1 MVKYTH
7 ITERC
12 SGFLKTGVALRL
24 KRHSYTFADAYWR
37 LREGKGLISAG
48 DQIALA
54 IWRGLITDIR
64 RQTGAPMK
72 LSPVQ
77 DTSLKQLRKELLERM
92 EAYRDRLECG
102 MRPEYLYDDSH
113 PLIVENVLAEMIYK
127 HGNPVEWTAD
137 EQTGIW
143 ETLDIQA
150 LKANVEEETCKWHA
164 YIKGYERLTEAEKE
178 KAPTPEE
185 WVRNRYY
192 GTLKKDKMWMIRAG
206 HDQRSSI
213 EAGINDRLLLIW
225 DIPSISHTAHK
236 DIYRSN
242 RQAIDDYLEWKNKFG
257 KPGMSVNSD
266 QVFERVKKVL
276 GSIQVPE

>member
-1 MVKYTH
+1 MIAMRRICTYILGGYNIFCYLCSRQTDIMVKYTH

-37 LREGKGLISAG
+37 VREGKGLISAG

-54 IWRGLITDIR
+54 IWRGLITDVR

-113 PLIVENVLAEMIYK
+113 PLIVENVLAEIIYK

-150 LKANVEEETCKWHA
+150 LKANVEEETCKWRT
-164 YIKGYERLTEAEKE
+164 YIKDYERLTEAEKVKE
-178 KAPTPEE
+178 KRPE
-185 WVRNRYY
+185 VMPKPR
-192 GTLKKDKMWMIRAG
+192 I
-206 HDQRSSI
+206 QCSI
-213 EAGINDRLLLIW
+213 L
-225 DIPSISHTAHK
+225 PSPST
-236 DIYRSN
+236 SN
-242 RQAIDDYLEWKNKFG
+242 CME
-257 KPGMSVNSD
+257 S
-266 QVFERVKKVL
+266 
-276 GSIQVPE
+276 